1 MSEKRIS
8 RRNLLR
14 VGALGM
20 GGAMLAA
27 CQPKVVEVTKV
38 VKEVVK
44 ETVIVEGT
52 PQTVEK
58 VVEKVVTAQPT
69 PKGKAQIIYYDRTS
83 SATKWGDAWNALDS
97 NIEVEVQIQPP
108 GTRYEQL
115 VAAIT
120 AGNAPDVIGLDCV
133 QVGRFAQ
140 LGALMPLQDLIPVET
155 MDTYFQGLISN
166 PRSFGFYEGNVVG
179 VPFWLDMSVM
189 FYNKEMM
196 EAAGGDPEVGLLN
209 WDEIKTVG
217 KAATRDDVFGMA
229 LGQVNAFI
237 WGPYLWATGGD
248 YCNPEW
254 TESWADQGDVEQ
266 TFQFFHDIVNVDKIT
281 NDAPATS
288 WGDMQNLFTAQK
300 AMTVHTGGGFV
311 GLIRREFPD
320 LWEKLGICL
329 IPGPQTGQN
338 SSFIG
343 GNVASVATQ
352 TEELDASIEF
362 LTWLTAGDG
371 QQVTGEIGYLPGTP
385 EAMNLDVYQA
395 DWDKY
400 EPFKIGLDTGY
411 ASDNDPRFDEAQAIL
426 NDAFMASIIGETGM
440 DEIIN
445 TCHTEL
451 ERLFNR

>member
-1 MSEKRIS
+1 
-8 RRNLLR
+8 
-14 VGALGM
+14 VGALGL
-20 GGAMLAA
+20 GGALLAA
-27 CQPKVVEVTKV
+27 CQPKIVQVTSV

-52 PQTVEK
+52 PQVVEK

-69 PKGKAQIIYYDRTS
+69 AKGKAQIIYYDRTAD
-83 SATKWGDAWNALDS
+83 ATKWGDAWNSLDT
-97 NIEVEVQIQPP
+97 NIAVEVQIQPP
-108 GTRYEQL
+108 GSRYEQL

-140 LGALMPLQDLIPVET
+140 LAALMPLQDIIPTET
-155 MDTYFQGLISN
+155 MDKYFQGLISN
-166 PRSFGFYEGNVVG
+166 PRSFGFYEGNIVG

-196 EAAGGDPEVGLLN
+196 TAAGGNADVGLVN

-217 KAATRDDVFGMA
+217 KAATKGDVFGMS

-248 YCNPEW
+248 YCDPEW
-254 TESWADQGDVEQ
+254 TESWVDKGETEQ
-266 TFQFFHDIVNVDKIT
+266 MFQFFRDIVNVDKIT
-281 NDAPATS
+281 NDAPATN

-320 LWEKLGICL
+320 LWAKLGICL
-329 IPGPQTGQN
+329 IPGPKTGQT

-343 GNVASVATQ
+343 GNVASIATQ
-352 TEELDASIEF
+352 TKELDAAKEF
-362 LTWLTAGDG
+362 LIWLTAGDG
-371 QQVTGEIGYLPGTP
+371 QAVTGEIGFLPGTA
-385 EAMNLDVYQA
+385 EAMDLDVYQK

-400 EPFKIGLDTGY
+400 APFKLGLETGY
-411 ASDNDPRFDEAQAIL
+411 ASDNDPRFDEAQQIL
-426 NDAFMASIIGETGM
+426 NTAFIDSMLNEKPM
-440 DEIIN
+440 KEIIDQ
-445 TCHTEL
+445 CHTEL
-451 ERLFNR
+451 DRLLKR